1 MARKTVYNEDL
12 SKEWQIVNE
21 KNQKLLKEFIRYC
34 VANNKSPQTCNQ
46 YEAQLKIFFCWNYR
60 ENNDK
65 FFVDIKKR
73 ELVNFFGWGREVG
86 WSPCRLASLRA
97 VLSSFSNYIERILD
111 EDYPTFRNLV
121 KVLEPIALDHV
132 REKTVIGQTDIMNG
146 VEKLVSQGEFQY
158 ACFLALLF
166 SSGMRKSEAAQ
177 MKVSYFTT
185 EKKIVFGGMA
195 YATPNIR
202 TKGHGVKGKQIP
214 RYIFKATFEKYL
226 ELWLKKREEL
236 GIKSD
241 SLFVIKGA
249 HKDYIPATSVNFNH
263 WSKKI
268 GEIIGE
274 ENLYCHAL
282 RHSFVS
288 ELKKR
293 NFPDSIILQIVKWS
307 DAKMIKIYNDN
318 SDEDELSDFFSK
330 LTPDGTYVE
339 NDVLGLSKG
348 GN

>member
-1 MARKTVYNEDL
+1 MARKTVYNDNL
-12 SKEWQIVNE
+12 TSTWQEVNE
-21 KNQKLLKEFIRYC
+21 KNKKLLKEFICYC
-34 VANNKSPQTCNQ
+34 IANNKSPKTCEQ
-46 YEAQLKIFFCWNYR
+46 YKAQLKVFFCWNYT

-65 FFVDIKKR
+65 FFVDIKKK
-73 ELVNFFGWGREVG
+73 ELVNFFGWGREMG

-111 EDYPTFRNLV
+111 EDYPTFRNLI

-132 REKTVIGQTDIMNG
+132 REKTVIGETDIMAG
-146 VEKLVSQGEFQY
+146 AEKLVQMGEYQY

-185 EKKIVFGGMA
+185 EQKIVFNGMA

-202 TKGHGVKGKQIP
+202 TKGKGTKGKQIP
-214 RYIFKATFEKYL
+214 RYVFRETFDKYIG
-226 ELWLKKREEL
+226 LWLEKRKEL
-236 GIKSD
+236 GIEGD
-241 SLFVIKGA
+241 SLFVVKGNSKEYHSA
-249 HKDYIPATSVNFNH
+249 NSDNFTH

-274 ENLYCHAL
+274 KNLYCHAL

-293 NFPDSIILQIVKWS
+293 GWPDSVVLQIVKWT
-307 DAKMIKIYNDN
+307 DGKMIKIYNDN
-318 SDEDELSDFFSK
+318 SDEDELSNFFAQ
-330 LTPDGTYVE
+330 LNPDGTYTE
-339 NDVLGLSKG
+339 KNPIER
-348 GN
+348 